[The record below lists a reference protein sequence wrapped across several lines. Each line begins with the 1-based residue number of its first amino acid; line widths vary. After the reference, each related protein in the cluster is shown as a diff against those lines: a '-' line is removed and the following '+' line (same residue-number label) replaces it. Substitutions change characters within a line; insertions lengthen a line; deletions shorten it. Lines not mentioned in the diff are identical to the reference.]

1 MLLALA
7 ASAALTACRSGSPY
21 QGMEANDL
29 HALAELKFR
38 DREYDGVE
46 RALNRLFIAFPSYQ
60 RTPEARLLLADSYF
74 ADAQYIT
81 ASAEY
86 RRFIDRYPQDPR
98 APVAAIGLCKSSA
111 ATSPDVQRDQ
121 SPTEDAQTVC
131 ANVAADYPN
140 TPQALEAA
148 ALADEMRLK
157 LAEKD
162 YEIGEY
168 YYRRKFWDSAVM
180 YWDKVEKDFP
190 DTIWAPRAL
199 AGIMRAYDKI
209 GYQDLV
215 QETRQRILDKY
226 PNSPE
231 AREVTTGGATP
242 PARAGGAG

>member
-1 MLLALA
+1 MCGIAGIIHRDGATGVGSEMTAMLLSLRHRGPDSTGFAVYGP
-7 ASAALTACRSGSPY
+7 SAK
-21 QGMEANDL
+21 D
-29 HALAELKFR
+29 
-38 DREYDGVE
+38 EYV
-46 RALNRLFIAFPSYQ
+46 
-60 RTPEARLLLADSYF
+60 
-74 ADAQYIT
+74 
-81 ASAEY
+81 
-86 RRFIDRYPQDPR
+86 
-98 APVAAIGLCKSSA
+98 
-111 ATSPDVQRDQ
+111 
-121 SPTEDAQTVC
+121 
-131 ANVAADYPN
+131 
-140 TPQALEAA
+140 
-148 ALADEMRLK
+148 MRLK